1 MFRLC
6 QTANAHPCGEV
17 KLKLEATGTFWMT
30 PYCSCKV
37 SQVPRWVWTAEY
49 YLYMRWKC
57 NGIQIRESTNWYA
70 HSPLK
75 DLGNA
80 NRRKCERKIE
90 GFFFLLSPPYP
101 SNPGSTDHRH
111 CGSTDRRLFRTW
123 MSYRTFYYSP
133 HLLTQGRSR
142 CAPKLTHIPVTRRYR
157 DFCYT
162 RILIQELEEAPKHT
176 FHGC

>member
-6 QTANAHPCGEV
+6 QTAKAHPCGEV

-80 NRRKCERKIE
+80 NRRKYERKIE
-90 GFFFLLSPPYP
+90 GFFFLLFPPYP
-101 SNPGSTDHRH
+101 SNPGSTDVLI
-111 CGSTDRRLFRTW
+111 TDTVAAQIDDCLGLECLIGLFIT
-123 MSYRTFYYSP
+123 
-133 HLLTQGRSR
+133 
-142 CAPKLTHIPVTRRYR
+142 
-157 DFCYT
+157 
-162 RILIQELEEAPKHT
+162 LITCSHKGGADVPPS
-176 FHGC
+176 